1 MNRPIRTLSIG
12 CLLLFLALLINVNY
26 VAVIKAG
33 ELNEQSTN
41 KRVRDEECS
50 RERGPILVAGDPVAR
65 SVKSNDS
72 LEYIRRYSHG
82 RLYAP
87 VTGFFSCTY
96 GTTGVEQTENA
107 ILSGSDSRLFVNRV
121 IDMVG
126 NEQPKGGSV
135 LLTLD
140 PAAQEAAAAG
150 LAALPGDTKGAAV
163 ALDPQTGAVLAMV
176 STPSYDP
183 NELATHDQEQLKRNY
198 ERLSTSPD
206 KDMRNRA
213 TQERYP
219 PGSTFKLVTA
229 AAALSNGYSPDSPVK
244 GGSVLDLPQTTHDLH
259 NENGG
264 SCGGNQITL
273 TQALEVSCNVAFGD
287 LGLKLGAD
295 TLREQAEKFGF
306 NEKVIEELPA
316 SVASVFPDDINE
328 PQTALSAIGQ
338 YEVAA
343 TPLQMAM
350 VAAGIANGG
359 DVMQPYVV
367 QAVRSP
373 DVEILDE
380 ADPKVLH
387 QAVSGGVADELTQM
401 MVGVV
406 ENGTGT
412 NVQIPGVEVAGKTGT
427 ANSAASRSPY
437 AWMVTFAPA
446 EDAEVAVAVFIESA
460 AVERGDVS
468 GNGLA
473 GPIAKRIME
482 AVIQQ

>member
-1 MNRPIRTLSIG
+1 
-12 CLLLFLALLINVNY
+12 
-26 VAVIKAG
+26 
-33 ELNEQSTN
+33 
-41 KRVRDEECS
+41 
-50 RERGPILVAGDPVAR
+50 
-65 SVKSNDS
+65 
-72 LEYIRRYSHG
+72 
-82 RLYAP
+82 
-87 VTGFFSCTY
+87 
-96 GTTGVEQTENA
+96 
-107 ILSGSDSRLFVNRV
+107 
-121 IDMVG
+121 
-126 NEQPKGGSV
+126 
-135 LLTLD
+135 
-140 PAAQEAAAAG
+140 
-150 LAALPGDTKGAAV
+150 
-163 ALDPQTGAVLAMV
+163 
-176 STPSYDP
+176 
-183 NELATHDQEQLKRNY
+183 
-198 ERLSTSPD
+198 
-206 KDMRNRA
+206 MRNRA

-244 GGSVLDLPQTTHDLH
+244 GGSVLDLTQTTHDLH